1 MIMEISKANST
12 ETIKLGSALDSL
24 PVETIQKLDLLCR
37 SIEIKEL
44 DNQSISIECKK
55 NLFLLVQGNF
65 LQVAEGDNII
75 VGKKLRLNPLDS
87 WEVLKDNL
95 SSLKNFIFK
104 SFRSFDIKKIDQKTS
119 EENKECHQ

>member
-1 MIMEISKANST
+1 MEISKANST

-24 PVETIQKLDLLCR
+24 PADTIQKLDLLCR

>member
-1 MIMEISKANST
+1 MEISKANST

-37 SIEIKEL
+37 NIEIKEL

-55 NLFLLVQGNF
+55 NLFLLIQGNF

-75 VGKKLRLNPLDS
+75 VGKKLRLNPLES

-104 SFRSFDIKKIDQKTS
+104 SFRNFDIKRIDQKTS

>member
-1 MIMEISKANST
+1 MEISKANST

-104 SFRSFDIKKIDQKTS
+104 SFRSFDVKRIDQKTS

>member
-1 MIMEISKANST
+1 MEISKANST

-24 PVETIQKLDLLCR
+24 LVETIQKLDLLCR

>member
-1 MIMEISKANST
+1 MEISKTNST

>member
-1 MIMEISKANST
+1 MEISKANSA

-104 SFRSFDIKKIDQKTS
+104 SFRSFDVKRIDQKTS

>member
-1 MIMEISKANST
+1 MEISKANST

-104 SFRSFDIKKIDQKTS
+104 SFRNFDVKRIDQKPS
-119 EENKECHQ
+119 EESKECHQ

>member
-1 MIMEISKANST
+1 MKISKVNSS

-24 PVETIQKLDLLCR
+24 PAETIQKLVLLCR
-37 SIEIKEL
+37 NIEIKEL

-75 VGKKLRLNPLDS
+75 IGKKLRLNPLES
-87 WEVLKDNL
+87 WKVLKDNL

-104 SFRSFDIKKIDQKTS
+104 SFRSVDVKKIDHKPLV
-119 EENKECHQ
+119 ENKECRQ

>member
-1 MIMEISKANST
+1 MEISKVNST
-12 ETIKLGSALDSL
+12 ETIKLGSVLDSL
-24 PVETIQKLDLLCR
+24 STETIQKLDLLCR
-37 SIEIKEL
+37 NIEIKEL
-44 DNQSISIECKK
+44 DNHSISIECKK

-75 VGKKLRLNPLDS
+75 VGKKLRLNPLES

-104 SFRSFDIKKIDQKTS
+104 SFRNSATWKIEQKPS

>member
-1 MIMEISKANST
+1 MEISKANST

-104 SFRSFDIKKIDQKTS
+104 SFRSFDIKRIDQKTS

>member
-1 MIMEISKANST
+1 MEISKANNT

-104 SFRSFDIKKIDQKTS
+104 SFRSFDIKRIDQKTS

>member
-1 MIMEISKANST
+1 MEISKANST

-104 SFRSFDIKKIDQKTS
+104 SFRNFDIKRIDQKTT

>member
-1 MIMEISKANST
+1 MEISKANSA

-75 VGKKLRLNPLDS
+75 IGKKLRLNPLDS

-104 SFRSFDIKKIDQKTS
+104 SFRSFDVKRIDQKTS

>member
-1 MIMEISKANST
+1 MEISKVNST

-44 DNQSISIECKK
+44 DNHSISIECKK

-75 VGKKLRLNPLDS
+75 VGKKLRLNPLES

-104 SFRSFDIKKIDQKTS
+104 SFRNFDLKRIDQKTT

>member
-1 MIMEISKANST
+1 MEISKVNST

>member
-1 MIMEISKANST
+1 MEISKANST

-104 SFRSFDIKKIDQKTS
+104 SFRKPVVKRIDQKTS

>member
-1 MIMEISKANST
+1 MEISKVNSS

-24 PVETIQKLDLLCR
+24 PAETIQKLDLLCR
-37 SIEIKEL
+37 NIEIKEL

-87 WEVLKDNL
+87 WEVLRDNL

-104 SFRSFDIKKIDQKTS
+104 SFRSFDVKKIDQKPL

>member
-1 MIMEISKANST
+1 MEISKVSSS

-24 PVETIQKLDLLCR
+24 PAETIQKLDLLCR
-37 SIEIKEL
+37 NIEIKEL

-65 LQVAEGDNII
+65 LQVAEGNNII
-75 VGKKLRLNPLDS
+75 VGKKLRFNPLES
-87 WEVLKDNL
+87 WEVLRDNL

-104 SFRSFDIKKIDQKTS
+104 SFRSFDIKKIDQKPS
-119 EENKECHQ
+119 EESKECHQ

>member
-1 MIMEISKANST
+1 MEISKANST
-12 ETIKLGSALDSL
+12 ETIKLGSVLDSL

>member
-1 MIMEISKANST
+1 MEISKANST
-12 ETIKLGSALDSL
+12 ETIKLGSVLDSL

-37 SIEIKEL
+37 NIEIKEL

-75 VGKKLRLNPLDS
+75 VGKKLRLNPLES

-104 SFRSFDIKKIDQKTS
+104 SFRNFDVKRIDQKTS

>member
-1 MIMEISKANST
+1 MEISKANST

-104 SFRSFDIKKIDQKTS
+104 SFRNFDVKKIDQKTT

>member
-1 MIMEISKANST
+1 MEISKANST
-12 ETIKLGSALDSL
+12 ETIKLGSVLDSL

-37 SIEIKEL
+37 NIEIKEL

-75 VGKKLRLNPLDS
+75 IGKKLRLNPLES

-104 SFRSFDIKKIDQKTS
+104 SFRSFDTKRIDQKTS

>member
-1 MIMEISKANST
+1 MEISKANST

-37 SIEIKEL
+37 NIEIKEL

-75 VGKKLRLNPLDS
+75 VGKKLRLNPLES

-104 SFRSFDIKKIDQKTS
+104 SFRNFDIKRIDQKTS

>member
-1 MIMEISKANST
+1 MEISKANRT

>member
-1 MIMEISKANST
+1 MMEISKANST

>member
-1 MIMEISKANST
+1 MEISKVNSS

-24 PVETIQKLDLLCR
+24 PAETIQKLDLLCR
-37 SIEIKEL
+37 NIEIKEL

-65 LQVAEGDNII
+65 LQVAEGNNII
-75 VGKKLRLNPLDS
+75 VGKKLRLNPLES
-87 WEVLKDNL
+87 WEVLRDNL

-104 SFRSFDIKKIDQKTS
+104 SFRGFDVKKIDQKPL

>member
-1 MIMEISKANST
+1 MKISKASSS

-24 PVETIQKLDLLCR
+24 SIETIQKLDLLCR
-37 SIEIKEL
+37 NIEIKEL

-75 VGKKLRLNPLDS
+75 VGKKLRLNPLES

-104 SFRSFDIKKIDQKTS
+104 SFRNFDVKKIDQKTS

>member
-1 MIMEISKANST
+1 MEISKANST

-24 PVETIQKLDLLCR
+24 SVETIQKLDLLCR

-65 LQVAEGDNII
+65 LQVAEGNNII

-104 SFRSFDIKKIDQKTS
+104 SFRSFDVKKIDQKTS

>member
-1 MIMEISKANST
+1 MEINKANST
-12 ETIKLGSALDSL
+12 ETIKLGSVLDSL
-24 PVETIQKLDLLCR
+24 PTETIQKLDLLCR
-37 SIEIKEL
+37 NIEIKEL

-104 SFRSFDIKKIDQKTS
+104 SFRNFDIKRIDQKTS
-119 EENKECHQ
+119 KENKECHQ

>member
-1 MIMEISKANST
+1 MEISKVDSS

-24 PVETIQKLDLLCR
+24 PAETIQKLDLLCR
-37 SIEIKEL
+37 NIEIKEL

-65 LQVAEGDNII
+65 LQVAEGNNII

-87 WEVLKDNL
+87 WEVLRDNL

-104 SFRSFDIKKIDQKTS
+104 SFRNFDIKKIDQKPS
-119 EENKECHQ
+119 EESKECHQ

>member
-1 MIMEISKANST
+1 MMEISKANST

-24 PVETIQKLDLLCR
+24 PAETIQKLDLLCR

>member
-1 MIMEISKANST
+1 MEISKANST

-104 SFRSFDIKKIDQKTS
+104 SFRNFDVKRVDQKTS

>member
-1 MIMEISKANST
+1 MMEISKANST

-24 PVETIQKLDLLCR
+24 PAETIQKLDLLCR

-104 SFRSFDIKKIDQKTS
+104 SFRSFDIKRIDQKTS

>member
-1 MIMEISKANST
+1 MEISKANST

-104 SFRSFDIKKIDQKTS
+104 SFRSFDIKKIDQKIS

>member
-1 MIMEISKANST
+1 MMKISKTNST

-37 SIEIKEL
+37 NIEIKEL

-75 VGKKLRLNPLDS
+75 VGKKLRLNPLES

-104 SFRSFDIKKIDQKTS
+104 SFRNFEVKRIDQKTS

>member
-1 MIMEISKANST
+1 MELSKANST

>member
-1 MIMEISKANST
+1 MEISKANST

-24 PVETIQKLDLLCR
+24 PAETIQKLDLLCR

-104 SFRSFDIKKIDQKTS
+104 SFRNFDVKKIDQKS
-119 EENKECHQ
+119 SKENKECHQ

>member
-1 MIMEISKANST
+1 MKVSKVNST
-12 ETIKLGSALDSL
+12 ETIKLGSVLDSL
-24 PVETIQKLDLLCR
+24 PAETIQKLDLLCR
-37 SIEIKEL
+37 NIEIKEL

-65 LQVAEGDNII
+65 LQVAEGENII
-75 VGKKLRLNPLDS
+75 VGKKLRLNPLES

-104 SFRSFDIKKIDQKTS
+104 SFRNSTTWKIEQKPLV
-119 EENKECHQ
+119 ENKECHQ

>member
-1 MIMEISKANST
+1 MEISKANST

-87 WEVLKDNL
+87 WELLKDNL

-104 SFRSFDIKKIDQKTS
+104 SFRNFDIKRIDQKTT

>member
-1 MIMEISKANST
+1 MEISKANST

-24 PVETIQKLDLLCR
+24 SVETIQKLDLLCR
-37 SIEIKEL
+37 NIEIKEL

-104 SFRSFDIKKIDQKTS
+104 TFRSPNIKRIS